1 MKLVDILARELKAW
15 PEPKVSLNGSKD
27 DCCQSDETTEVYFGF
42 GRDSVLLS
50 KRAENTIGVSVTRA
64 EWKAAVDALNAPKV
78 VEWDKG
84 SLPPIGS
91 VVEWDGCTFD
101 PEEPQEKDLHVG
113 DHVTIISHLKDG
125 DFELAAFTFNPK
137 IHNPNRGSIWVNQ
150 GTYGCFR
157 PIRTAEQLAEEERDK
172 ARTDVLNAMTSKTM
186 GFETEDQWQ
195 QRMKFVG
202 EMLDMGYRKQ

>member
-1 MKLVDILARELKAW
+1 MKLVDILAWELKVW
-15 PEPKVSLNGSKD
+15 PEGVLAIEQDKRGTCLFRVDGEPIPNYVGSLAD
-27 DCCQSDETTEVYFGF
+27 DAETA
-42 GRDSVLLS
+42 
-50 KRAENTIGVSVTRA
+50 KVTRA
-64 EWKAAVDALNAPKV
+64 EWQAAVDALNAPKV

-157 PIRTAEQLAEEERDK
+157 PIRTAEQLAEEEREKEAIDLYLTMQPASNSK
-172 ARTDVLNAMTSKTM
+172 AWDNIGDYAR
-186 GFETEDQWQ
+186 
-195 QRMKFVG
+195 
-202 EMLDMGYRKQ
+202 DMYRLAISSGYRKQ